1 MNYIDRKYNLR
12 LSDFDSDRRLR
23 ISSIL
28 DLFQDSA
35 AIHSEMIGT
44 GFDEVKKLGV
54 SWVIMRIKLKIHRLP
69 KMYTNVTV
77 RTWPHKPS
85 GSRFIRDNE
94 IYDEDGNLLIEGSTL
109 WTVIDNETRKPC
121 TPDLINYTLDNYY
134 DHSTLSGE
142 TIKRIRDFDTDT
154 IAPICA
160 VSPLMSDLD
169 FNGHV
174 NNTKY
179 VKYAFDALQQ
189 QNEPKINEFQ
199 IDYHKELRLG
209 DNINVYYQ
217 QSDDICVFKGVDQE
231 GKACFFVKTKA

>member
-1 MNYIDRKYNLR
+1 MSYIDRKYNLR

-28 DLFQDSA
+28 DLFQDIA

-54 SWVIMRIKLKIHRLP
+54 SWVIMRTKLKIHKLP

-85 GSRFIRDNE
+85 RSCFIRDSE
-94 IYDEDGNLLIEGSTL
+94 IYDEDGNLLIEGSSI
-109 WTVIDNETRKPC
+109 WTIIDNETRKQC
-121 TPDLINYTLDNYY
+121 DPDLINYTLDSYY

-142 TIKRIRDFDTDT
+142 TIKRIRDFNTDA
-154 IAPICA
+154 IEPLCS

-189 QNEPKINEFQ
+189 KSEPKVNEFQ

-209 DNINVYYQ
+209 DNINVYCQ
-217 QSDDICVFKGVDQE
+217 QSDGICVFKGVDQE
-231 GKACFFVKTKA
+231 GKACFFIKTKE